1 MLFRSGHK
9 TEMVKHNQAVPNAH
23 FHKDWKTRVKTWF
36 NQPARKQR
44 RRAAR
49 AAKAA
54 RVFPRPASGPLRPEV
69 RCPTVRYQLRVRA
82 GRGFTEA
89 ELKAAGIAMK
99 FAPTIG
105 ISVDHRRKNR
115 SEEAFQTNVQRLKEY
130 NSKLTLFPRSKRC
143 PAKKLGKDTPYSE
156 LKNAVQAT
164 GDLIPFTK
172 ASKEVVFRK
181 IEEAETK
188 RSAYQTLRRAR
199 GQARGVGRAGK
210 AKTEKDA
217 KPAAK
222 PAAK

>member
-1 MLFRSGHK
+1 
-9 TEMVKHNQAVPNAH
+9 MVKHNQAVPNAH

-82 GRGFTEA
+82 GRGFTEE
-89 ELKAAGIAMK
+89 ELKAAGIAPK
-99 FAPTIG
+99 YAPTIG
-105 ISVDHRRKNR
+105 IAFDHRRKNR
-115 SEEAFQTNVQRLKEY
+115 SEAAFQTNVQRLKEY
-130 NSKLTLFPRSKRC
+130 KSRLSIFPLNKRTPADKLRKN
-143 PAKKLGKDTPYSE
+143 TPYSE

-164 GDLIPFTK
+164 GDIIPFTK
-172 ASKEVVFRK
+172 VSKEVVFRK

-188 RSAYQTLRRAR
+188 RSAFATLRRAR

-210 AKTEKDA
+210 AKEEKD

-222 PAAK
+222 